1 MKKKGNRINL
11 IKKRDNS
18 EKKLEIIVKN
28 RKKGKL
34 KKIRRLKRN

>member
-1 MKKKGNRINL
+1 MKKEGNRINL
-11 IKKRDNS
+11 IKKRGNS